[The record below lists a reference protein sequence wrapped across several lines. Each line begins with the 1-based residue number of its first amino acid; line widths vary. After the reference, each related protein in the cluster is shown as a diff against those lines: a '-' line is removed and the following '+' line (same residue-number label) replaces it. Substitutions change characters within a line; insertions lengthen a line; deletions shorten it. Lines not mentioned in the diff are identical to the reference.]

1 MKALLERILCL
12 SLHVGQLVAINGPA
26 AQQPN
31 GEPNGFA
38 ALLAQLV
45 QGRRFANIGKQY
57 REGVALLGG
66 IRSIAPGTLL
76 KLWLPARSEGG
87 VMGCT
92 PVKCTTKASVTRYG
106 APD

>member
-12 SLHVGQLVAINGPA
+12 SLHVGQMVAINGPA
-26 AQQPN
+26 AQQPY

-66 IRSIAPGTLL
+66 HQIDSAWHVAEALASSQIR
-76 KLWLPARSEGG
+76 GG
-87 VMGCT
+87 CHGLY
-92 PVKCTTKASVTRYG
+92 SR
-106 APD
+106 